1 MALLYQ
7 LRNERGRL
15 WVIIF
20 GKSRNKRDDTGIL
33 IEINGRWDLEIY
45 LGVLHEKDIYL
56 VKALDTYKSRCVQSA
71 VSKLSAFR
79 IINIKNKF

>member
-1 MALLYQ
+1 MRRLVLMALLYQ

-20 GKSRNKRDDTGIL
+20 GKSRNKRDDTGFL

-45 LGVLHEKDIYL
+45 LGMLHEKDIYL
-56 VKALDTYKSRCVQSA
+56 VKLWTLTSLDMLRMLLVN
-71 VSKLSAFR
+71 FR
-79 IINIKNKF
+79 YFR